1 MVLPDP
7 ERPVPGGKRTWRE
20 TWRERWQRR
29 RQDLAEGAPGQGVAD
44 HIEDRPLDPA
54 PAQPA
59 PAPPVPAQKLTW
71 REKRWQRRRRRK
83 LFEEVLG
90 WILVPIILVALYWAV
105 KGGLNA
111 AGTSPSAVVQ
121 AIKTLIS
128 GGGAQP

>member
-1 MVLPDP
+1 M
-7 ERPVPGGKRTWRE
+7 
-20 TWRERWQRR
+20 
-29 RQDLAEGAPGQGVAD
+29 AD
-44 HIEDRPLDPA
+44 DIEDRRLDPA
-54 PAQPA
+54 PAQP
-59 PAPPVPAQKLTW
+59 VPAQPVQPPKLTW

-83 LFEEVLG
+83 LFEEILG

>member
-1 MVLPDP
+1 MPDA
-7 ERPVPGGKRTWRE
+7 V
-20 TWRERWQRR
+20 
-29 RQDLAEGAPGQGVAD
+29 EG
-44 HIEDRPLDPA
+44 RPLGPA
-54 PAQPA
+54 PAS
-59 PAPPVPAQKLTW
+59 PPSPRKPTW

-121 AIKTLIS
+121 AVKTLIS
-128 GGGAQP
+128 GGAAQP

>member
-1 MVLPDP
+1 MAGD
-7 ERPVPGGKRTWRE
+7 
-20 TWRERWQRR
+20 
-29 RQDLAEGAPGQGVAD
+29 
-44 HIEDRPLDPA
+44 IEDRRLDPAQAPMAPVQPA
-54 PAQPA
+54 PAQPVA
-59 PAPPVPAQKLTW
+59 AQPRKLTW

-83 LFEEVLG
+83 MFEEILG

>member
-1 MVLPDP
+1 MADAV
-7 ERPVPGGKRTWRE
+7 
-20 TWRERWQRR
+20 
-29 RQDLAEGAPGQGVAD
+29 EG
-44 HIEDRPLDPA
+44 RPLGPA
-54 PAQPA
+54 PAS
-59 PAPPVPAQKLTW
+59 PPSPHKLTW

-83 LFEEVLG
+83 MAEEILG

-105 KGGLNA
+105 RAGLNA